1 MRRIRIYIHDPKD
14 VIIVE
19 EGNKK
24 NKKNVSVINN
34 IFVKREMK
42 GEKSDININNDPWE
56 VIC

>member
-19 EGNKK
+19 EG

-42 GEKSDININNDPWE
+42 GEKSDININNDSWE